1 MSEPLWKPS
10 AERIAKANISVFRRK
25 LELDWGVS
33 PPDYAALHAFSLD
46 EMEKF
51 WSTAWDFCR
60 VVASKK
66 GDRVLVDA
74 ALRGF
79 TVARRPSTDCR
90 PEISNT
96 SGDPFFACQISIS
109 KP

>member
-33 PPDYAALHAFSLD
+33 LPDYAALHAFSLD
-46 EMEKF
+46 EMDKF

-66 GDRVLVDA
+66 GERVLVD
-74 ALRGF
+74 
-79 TVARRPSTDCR
+79 
-90 PEISNT
+90 
-96 SGDPFFACQISIS
+96 GDKMPGAQFFLSLIHI
-109 KP
+109 